1 MCRRQ
6 TTPMPEPRYIALEG
20 LEGCGKSTHTQRL
33 GERLGAVVTREP
45 GGTRIGALLR
55 GILAD
60 PASTDMAARTEALLM
75 AADRAQHMAEV
86 VRPAL
91 ESGRHV
97 VSDRSIYST
106 LAYQGHGRRLGTET
120 LLSIS
125 TWALEGRL
133 PDMVVYLDVPMDVLT
148 ERLKKRDLDRFEREG
163 PDFFARIH
171 TGFAELRAADPERW
185 IVVDGTLP
193 KDDVEAAIAAAV
205 SARLS

>member
-1 MCRRQ
+1 
-6 TTPMPEPRYIALEG
+6 MPEPRYIALEG
-20 LEGCGKSTHTQRL
+20 LEGCGKSTHTTRL

-55 GILAD
+55 AILAD
-60 PASTDMAARTEALLM
+60 PDSTDMSARTEALLM

-86 VRPAL
+86 IRPAL

-106 LAYQGHGRRLGTET
+106 LAYQGYGRRLGTES

-133 PDMVVYLDVPMDVLT
+133 PDIVVYLDVPMETLA
-148 ERLKKRDLDRFEREG
+148 ERLKKRNLDRFEREG
-163 PDFFARIH
+163 REFFERIH
-171 TGFAELRAADPERW
+171 SGFAELRAADPDRW
-185 IVVDGTLP
+185 IVVDGTMP
-193 KDDVEAAIAAAV
+193 KDDVEAAIASVV
-205 SARLS
+205 SARLA